1 MPVPGQRHA
10 PQLSA
15 STAISGLLFVV
26 QALGAV
32 SRVWSGRWTD
42 SRGGRHRRT
51 LGIA

>member
-1 MPVPGQRHA
+1 MR
-10 PQLSA
+10 
-15 STAISGLLFVV
+15 TAISGLLFVV

-51 LGIA
+51 LVIA